1 MMNQLNLSACLCL
14 VFFLIHCGC
23 DRSDAPAD
31 SSAQFPTKNL
41 QIICP
46 WGAGGGTDRISR
58 YFATELKRRLGINCV
73 VVNRTGGGG
82 GVGHK
87 AGADAK
93 PDGHTIA
100 MITAELSTMHQL
112 GITDVKYTSYQPILQ
127 INGDPAAILV
137 KKDSP
142 YKTLTEFLD
151 GVSESPGVLKMSG
164 TASGGT
170 WDLARVGLFQKAG
183 LVKND
188 IIWVPSKGSAES
200 IQMLLG
206 GHLDAVCCS
215 LPEAAL
221 QLTANELRGIAV
233 MADKRDLAF
242 PDIPTAKEQGVDWSS
257 IGWRGFA
264 TQQNVPTDIVE
275 SLTGHLTEIATSEQY
290 SRFMEEQGFAIDVK
304 VGADFETFLERQD
317 KQWKSVLEYYVKQ

>member
-1 MMNQLNLSACLCL
+1 MKRSIILVCFYLALALVLS
-14 VFFLIHCGC
+14 GC
-23 DRSDAPAD
+23 NKQNNGAKSTEA
-31 SSAQFPTKNL
+31 FPSKNL
-41 QIICP
+41 TLICP

-58 YFATELKRRLGINCV
+58 FFAAELKERIGKNCV
-73 VVNRTGGGG
+73 VVNRTGGSG

-87 AGADAK
+87 AGADAN

-112 GITDVKYTSYQPILQ
+112 GITDINYLSFRPILQ

-142 YKTLTEFLD
+142 YNTLSDFLE
-151 GVSESPGVLKMSG
+151 GVKNSPGNLKMSG

-183 LVKND
+183 LNKDDV
-188 IIWVPSKGSAES
+188 IWVPTKGSAES
-200 IQMLLG
+200 LQMLLG

-221 QLTANELRGIAV
+221 QLNAGEVRGITV
-233 MADKRDLAF
+233 MAEQRDIAF
-242 PDIPTAKEQGVDWSS
+242 SEIPTAREQGVQWISV
-257 IGWRGFA
+257 GWRGLA
-264 TQQNVPTDIVE
+264 TQRDVPESIVKV
-275 SLTGHLTEIATSEQY
+275 LTKHLTEIADSTEY
-290 SRFMEEQGFAIDVK
+290 REFMKEQGFAIDIK
-304 VGADFETFLERQD
+304 IGDKFETFLANQD
-317 KQWKSVLEYYVKQ
+317 EQWKAVLDYYVK